1 MAGYNSNRRELI
13 QNVTGT
19 YFAKRRANGTFSSMD
34 ERGRSLAADIR
45 QPARRVVPSGFGDMG
60 DQRRRKR

>member
-1 MAGYNSNRRELI
+1 MAGYKSNRRELI

-19 YFAKRRANGTFSSMD
+19 YFAKRRADGTFSAMD

-45 QPARRVVPSGFGDMG
+45 QPARRVVRPGFGDTG
-60 DQRRRKR
+60 DQRRRGR